1 MLILRK
7 EAEQDLKETHEWYE
21 AQRQNLGIEFI
32 DEIDAVIHKIEETPQ
47 QYRKIYKN
55 IRRALCKRFPYAVY
69 FIKANQDIVVIG
81 ALHHRRNPLVGQAR
95 K

>member
-1 MLILRK
+1 
-7 EAEQDLKETHEWYE
+7 
-21 AQRQNLGIEFI
+21 
-32 DEIDAVIHKIEETPQ
+32 AVIHKIEETPQ

-69 FIKANQDIVVIG
+69 LIKANQDIVVIG
-81 ALHHRRNPLVGQAR
+81 VLHHRRNPLVWLAR